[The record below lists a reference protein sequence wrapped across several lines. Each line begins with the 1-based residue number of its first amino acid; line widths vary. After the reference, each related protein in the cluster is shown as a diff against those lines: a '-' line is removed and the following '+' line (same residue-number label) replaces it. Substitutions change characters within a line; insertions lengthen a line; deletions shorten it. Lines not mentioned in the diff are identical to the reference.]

1 MKSAGIIG
9 AGLMGRLLAMHLI
22 ESGWQVSLFDKDDH
36 AGKQSC
42 GMTAA
47 GMLSPCAEIETA
59 DSRVFDLGMRS
70 IGLWPGIIKR
80 LEQSTGHNIFW
91 RQQGGL
97 MVAHPQDQTELQRF
111 INNLR
116 HKLRHR
122 LGHRSGHR
130 LDHKPGILDHSVQTL
145 DSSQITALEPQL
157 EHLSSAYFFP
167 HEAQI
172 STDDLFTA
180 LKDFILKPQFKHQ
193 VAWHIHSTIE
203 EIDSRVVKHQGTTY
217 TFDMVF
223 DCRGLGAKDRLK
235 DLRAVRGE
243 LIWLSAPE
251 IQITRPLRLMHPRY
265 RLYLVPRPE
274 HTYILGASEIEAE
287 DYSPIS
293 VRTQM
298 ELLSAAYSIDPAFAE
313 ARIINTKVN
322 CRPAFSDNQPKIA
335 WQPEQGYCTIN
346 GLYRHGYLL
355 APALVQ
361 QVLEQVVEQV
371 IKEIS
376 L

>member
-22 ESGWQVSLFDKDDH
+22 ETGWQVNLFDKDDH

-70 IGLWPGIIKR
+70 ISLWPGIIKR

-91 RQQGGL
+91 RQQGSL
-97 MVAHPQDQTELQRF
+97 MVVHPQDQTELQRF

-116 HKLRHR
+116 HKLRHK
-122 LGHRSGHR
+122 LGMI
-130 LDHKPGILDHSVQTL
+130 DHVVQTL
-145 DSSQITALEPQL
+145 DSSEITALEPQL
-157 EHLSSAYFFP
+157 ENLSSAYFFP
-167 HEAQI
+167 QEAQI
-172 STDDLFTA
+172 SSDDLFIA

-193 VAWHIHSTIE
+193 VVWHIHCMIKEVTGQVIQ
-203 EIDSRVVKHQGTTY
+203 HQGTTY
-217 TFDMVF
+217 KFDMVF
-223 DCRGLGAKDRLK
+223 DCRGLGAKHQLQ

-322 CRPAFSDNQPKIA
+322 CRPAFSDNQPQIA
-335 WQPEQGYCTIN
+335 WRAQQGYCAIN

-355 APALVQ
+355 APALV
-361 QVLEQVVEQV
+361 EQVM
-371 IKEIS
+371 KEIN